1 MASKWRMG
9 WVKEQHGEYGNHGNH
24 GGKICIKGIR
34 RGMRAAIIYYFSIRE
49 CMYVMYVHCTVI
61 VM

>member
-34 RGMRAAIIYYFSIRE
+34 RGMRAAIIYYLVFASV
-49 CMYVMYVHCTVI
+49 CNVCTLYSNSNVG
-61 VM
+61 